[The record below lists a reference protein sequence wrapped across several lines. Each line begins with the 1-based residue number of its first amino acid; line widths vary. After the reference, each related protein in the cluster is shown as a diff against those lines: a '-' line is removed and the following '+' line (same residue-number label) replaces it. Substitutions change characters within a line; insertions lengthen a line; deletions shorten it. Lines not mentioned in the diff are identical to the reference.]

1 MSSQFATKNN
11 TPLTK
16 HAQEKMSPQFFTKNN
31 SPLTQRTQEKM
42 SPQFSTKNNTPL
54 TQHGLLIRKST
65 FCQKVT
71 GHKKK
76 NTLHNQ
82 SEKACV
88 CF

>member
-71 GHKKK
+71 GHMDK
-76 NTLHNQ
+76 
-82 SEKACV
+82 
-88 CF
+88 